1 MFNDKFEVE
10 ESFTID
16 SVHNSFQ
23 CHKIIQPAFLIQSS
37 EPAFFDQ
44 ILNTLSTFHKQ
55 QFNSGPALVQL
66 PQLHGNCRFLKRHLN
81 SKDFKTFKHV

>member
-44 ILNTLSTFHKQ
+44 ILNTLSTFHILESEISVGPTFINFGNFSQ
-55 QFNSGPALVQL
+55 PYSPYSGPYVY
-66 PQLHGNCRFLKRHLN
+66 
-81 SKDFKTFKHV
+81 

>member
-23 CHKIIQPAFLIQSS
+23 CHKIIQPVFLIQSS
-37 EPAFFDQ
+37 ELAFFDP

-55 QFNSGPALVQL
+55 QFNYRAGVSAVATVAWQL
-66 PQLHGNCRFLKRHLN
+66 
-81 SKDFKTFKHV
+81 